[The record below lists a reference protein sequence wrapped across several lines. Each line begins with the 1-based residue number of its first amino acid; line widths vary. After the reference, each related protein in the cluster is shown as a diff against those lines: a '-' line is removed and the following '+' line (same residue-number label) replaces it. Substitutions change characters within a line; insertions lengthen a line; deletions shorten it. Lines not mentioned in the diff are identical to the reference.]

1 MIKWIG
7 QHIWDFISRFRNDVY
22 LESVADGTVHEDKFL
37 GLDSTGKI
45 VKETV
50 STGAASTVTVTDS
63 TSNTVFPVVFHNE
76 ATAASLLDDTGSFVY
91 NPSNQT
97 LNLTSS
103 TSEVPNFALTNT
115 NADANGAAIVFQKIP
130 TGSAAN
136 NDVAGKIVYTA
147 LNNADQAVQTT
158 GITSQ
163 IVDITDGSEAG
174 KYNILVT
181 ANGSTI
187 QPGLQLTGS
196 GSANEVSATIGYGAT
211 STTTVAGGLV
221 VTQGRS
227 VNVASG
233 SQKPIGMQIARRTIT
248 SGEADAMH
256 SAPIELIPA
265 QGANTIIEISNVIA
279 RADRASAQLNSALT
293 MDVHYEDKE
302 PGTYGSAS
310 LAHFRR
316 YGYGETTDFIER
328 RVISQATSG
337 LTLTEDV
344 DKAVEISFSAAAT
357 GGCFTSIDI
366 YVTYFVIDIS

>member
-196 GSANEVSATIGYGAT
+196 GSA
-211 STTTVAGGLV
+211 
-221 VTQGRS
+221 
-227 VNVASG
+227 
-233 SQKPIGMQIARRTIT
+233 
-248 SGEADAMH
+248 
-256 SAPIELIPA
+256 
-265 QGANTIIEISNVIA
+265 
-279 RADRASAQLNSALT
+279 
-293 MDVHYEDKE
+293 
-302 PGTYGSAS
+302 
-310 LAHFRR
+310 
-316 YGYGETTDFIER
+316 
-328 RVISQATSG
+328 
-337 LTLTEDV
+337 
-344 DKAVEISFSAAAT
+344 
-357 GGCFTSIDI
+357 
-366 YVTYFVIDIS
+366 